1 MFQKHVSISV
11 TDVLEDDFCTIRP
24 YIAVL
29 LKMNKL
35 REYASSSRSME
46 LGTFYHLLLQSV
58 LSNNF
63 DLVQH
68 FYIHE
73 KLSVKE
79 SFFTALYEL
88 TERFFFPDGEKDFD
102 CIIEREKEVK
112 FDDKLYFNLRTLAML
127 CSTLVEENNK
137 GRLISLVIGTEYKIE
152 YELSEKFL
160 LTGRI
165 DIVAWTVDR
174 TAIRVIEL
182 KTGKKSPRDKRQVL
196 TYSEIIRK
204 KKPNIEITPELWYLN
219 NNDEKKRIILD
230 IPKEDIE
237 LKRISSI
244 ISFVEKLKSEKQ
256 LSPRI
261 KNKKYCNKKCRMCE
275 YIDEFFVQN
284 KTMPKKDEIVWKKI
298 RLKQEK

>member
-1 MFQKHVSISV
+1 MISKPIRISV
-11 TDVLEDDFCTIRP
+11 TDVLDDDFCIIRP
-24 YIAVL
+24 YIAL
-29 LKMNKL
+29 ILKMNKL
-35 REYASSSRSME
+35 REYASTRSME

-63 DLVQH
+63 DLVEH

-79 SFFTALYEL
+79 AFFTALYEL

-112 FDDKLYFNLRTLAML
+112 FDDELYFNLRTLAML
-127 CSTLVEENNK
+127 CSTLVEENNN

-165 DIVAWTVDR
+165 NILAWTVDR
-174 TAIRVIEL
+174 KRLRVIEL
-182 KTGKKSPRDKRQVL
+182 KTGEKSFRDKRQVL

-204 KKPNIEITPELWYLN
+204 KKPNIEIIPELWYLN
-219 NNDEKKRIILD
+219 NNDKKKIRTFDLTD
-230 IPKEDIE
+230 ENKE
-237 LKRISSI
+237 LKRISNIVSI
-244 ISFVEKLKSEKQ
+244 VEIVTSEEQ
-256 LSPRI
+256 LPTRA
-261 KNKKYCNKKCRMCE
+261 KEKTFCEEKCRMCE
-275 YIDEFFVQN
+275 YIDEVFAQN
-284 KTMPKKDEIVWKKI
+284 KIFTQNEEIVWKKI
-298 RLKQEK
+298 LVKQEQ